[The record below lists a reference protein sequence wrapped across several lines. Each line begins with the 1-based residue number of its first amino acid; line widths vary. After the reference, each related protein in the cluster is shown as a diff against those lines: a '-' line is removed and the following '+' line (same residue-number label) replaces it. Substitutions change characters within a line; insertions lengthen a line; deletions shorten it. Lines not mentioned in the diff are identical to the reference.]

1 MLSVYLPWF
10 LIPLALLIKMVR
22 YPKPFGD
29 VEKQRSGKAKRK

>member
-10 LIPLALLIKMVR
+10 LIPLALLIKMIR

-29 VEKQRSGKAKRK
+29 VEKKQQQKKRK